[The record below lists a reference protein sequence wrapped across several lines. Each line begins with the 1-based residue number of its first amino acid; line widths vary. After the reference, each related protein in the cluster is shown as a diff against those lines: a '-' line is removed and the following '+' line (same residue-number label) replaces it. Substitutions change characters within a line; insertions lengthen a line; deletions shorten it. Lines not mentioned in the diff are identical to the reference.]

1 VNPAP
6 NPVETQAPYPGLR
19 AFLTDEAELFFGRD
33 AQIDNVLG
41 RLKDQRFLGVVGGSG
56 CGKSSLVRAGV
67 VPALEAGAMGELGS
81 DWRVADFT
89 PGDTP
94 LANLAGALLQSGV
107 LGDRWPATEAG
118 RAQLT
123 AALRRSDRALIN
135 LVRPLELPRF
145 THLLLLVDQFEEI
158 FRFQQHAANE
168 AQLFVRLLLTT
179 CRELQLPVYVLL
191 TMRSDFL
198 GQCPVFEGL
207 PEALND
213 SQYLCPRMTR
223 EQIAEAI
230 EGPAELRGATVDPA
244 LVTRLIN
251 DSGVNSDQLPLVQH
265 VLARIWRAAQTRE
278 GTPSP
283 SQLTVDDY
291 RCVGGLREGSRG
303 TSGNASGSLSGNA
316 FSRHCDEAYLQLN
329 DGTAASRDLGLG
341 HQPSRRQMLAQRL
354 FCGLAEVGEAG
365 QVIRRPRSVA
375 ELAQFSGCPVEE
387 VCAVADAFRQHGRTF
402 LRCPTKT
409 PSQPL
414 GPADVL
420 DVTHEALLRQWE
432 RLAGR
437 PATTEGEIPVEGW
450 LTREEFARRRYRR
463 LAEAAEGEATNG
475 LLKDPELGFL
485 DQWWRKFAPNAAWGN
500 AIVAD
505 SFARTGNF
513 LERSRV
519 AAAAEA
525 ERQAAQRRTQQE
537 LEKERAA
544 AHKLRRYTLV
554 SLTFAA
560 VASLCAAWA
569 GWWYWKATVA
579 QEAAVSLAKEAQEK
593 ELEAQ
598 ESASRATKAEELA
611 TKAKE
616 AAEGDRDLA
625 QQQQRRA
632 EGLVYVNTIANAQRA
647 WSDGNAKLAWQYL
660 DSAQWN
666 LRGWEHNY
674 LYTLFQHEKTTFHKY
689 SAPVLSA
696 TYSPD
701 GTRIVSGSNDNS
713 LKVRD
718 AAMGQE
724 TLTLTGH
731 EGPVNSV
738 AYSPDAKRIV
748 SGSSD
753 KTLKV
758 WDAATGQKTLTLTG
772 HEGPVNSVAYS
783 PDGTRIV
790 SGSWDNTLK
799 VWDAVTGQE
808 RLTLTGHRDQVL
820 SVDYSPDATRIV
832 SGSSDMMLQ
841 VWDAATG
848 QPTLTLTG
856 HTKPVSSVAFSPDG
870 KRIVSGSWDNTLK
883 VWDAVTGQERL
894 TLTGHRDQVLS
905 VDYSPDGKWII
916 SGSDDNNLKVWD
928 AATGQETLT
937 LMGHKASVTSVAYRP
952 DGNRI
957 VSGSDDNTL
966 MVWDLATRKQ
976 TPTLAGHKA
985 TVTSVAYSPDGKRI
999 VSGSADKTLKVW
1011 DATTG
1016 QETLKLTGHTDWVT
1030 SVAYSPDGK
1039 RIVSGSADNTLRFW
1053 DETTGMTMLD
1063 PMLHDAQVTSVAYS
1077 PDGKRIVSGSADNTL
1092 RFWDATTGMTLLQ
1105 PMLHDA
1111 QVTSVAYSPD
1121 GKRIVDGSYDNTLG
1135 VWDTATVQP
1144 TLKLSGHVRSVL
1156 SVAYSPGG
1164 TQIVSASRDNTLKV
1178 WDAVTGQVTLTLTG
1192 HTAPVFSVAYSP
1204 DGKRIVSGSAD
1215 NTVKVWDA
1223 ATGQETLTLTG
1234 HTGAVNSVAY
1244 SPDGKRIVSGSDD
1257 KTLKVWDATT
1267 ASPVQPPPIP

>member
-1 VNPAP
+1 MNPPVNFA
-6 NPVETQAPYPGLR
+6 ETNAPYPGLR
-19 AFLTDEAELFFGRD
+19 AFLADEAELFFGRD
-33 AQIDNVLG
+33 AQIDDVLG
-41 RLKDQRFLGVVGGSG
+41 RLKDRRFLAVVGGSG

-123 AALRRSDRALIN
+123 AALRRSDRSLIN
-135 LVRPLELPRF
+135 LVRPLELPQY

-230 EGPAELRGATVDPA
+230 EGPAELRGATVYPP

-278 GTPSP
+278 RTPSP
-283 SQLTVDDY
+283 RQLTLDDY
-291 RCVGGLREGSRG
+291 RCVGGLVEGPRG
-303 TSGNASGSLSGNA
+303 TARSVAGSLGGNAL
-316 FSRHCDEAYLQLN
+316 SRHCDEAYLELD

-341 HQPSRRQMLAQRL
+341 HQPSRRQVLAQRL
-354 FCGLAEVGEAG
+354 FCGLAEVGGAG

-375 ELAQFSGCPVEE
+375 ELAQFSGCPVDE
-387 VCAVADAFRQHGRTF
+387 VCAVADVFRQHGRTF
-402 LRCPTKT
+402 LRSPTKT
-409 PSQPL
+409 PGQPL
-414 GPADVL
+414 EPADVL

-437 PATTEGEIPVEGW
+437 PAATEGEIPVEGW
-450 LTREEFARRRYRR
+450 LTREELARRRYRR
-463 LAEAAEGEATNG
+463 LAEAAEGEANYG
-475 LLKDPELGFL
+475 RLKDPELGFL
-485 DQWWRKFAPNAAWGN
+485 DQWWHEFAPNGAWGN
-500 AIVAD
+500 AVVAD

-554 SLTFAA
+554 SLAFGV

-579 QEAAVSLAKEAQEK
+579 QEAAVTLAKEAQEK
-593 ELEAQ
+593 QLEAQ
-598 ESASRATKAEELA
+598 AAITRATQAEDLA

-616 AAEGDRDLA
+616 AAEIERDLA
-625 QQQQRRA
+625 QQQKRRT
-632 EGLVYVNTIANAQRA
+632 EGLVYLHTIANAQRA
-647 WSDGNAKLAWQYL
+647 WNDGNANLAWQYL

-674 LYTLFQHEKTTFHKY
+674 LYTLFRQEKTTFRGHTG
-689 SAPVLSA
+689 PVFSVA
-696 TYSPD
+696 YSPD
-701 GTRIVSGSNDNS
+701 GKRIVSGSDDKT
-713 LKVRD
+713 LKVWD
-718 AAMGQE
+718 AVTGQE

-731 EGPVNSV
+731 TNRVFSV
-738 AYSPDAKRIV
+738 AYSPDGKRIV
-748 SGSSD
+748 SGSYD

-758 WDAATGQKTLTLTG
+758 WDAATGQETLTLTG
-772 HEGPVNSVAYS
+772 HTGPVLSVAYS
-783 PDGTRIV
+783 PDGKWII
-790 SGSWDNTLK
+790 SGSDDNNLK
-799 VWDAVTGQE
+799 
-808 RLTLTGHRDQVL
+808 
-820 SVDYSPDATRIV
+820 
-832 SGSSDMMLQ
+832 

-848 QPTLTLTG
+848 QETLTLTG
-856 HTKPVSSVAFSPDG
+856 HTKRVSSVAFSPDG

-999 VSGSADKTLKVW
+999 VSGSGDSTLKVW

-1016 QETLKLTGHTDWVT
+1016 QETLTLKGHTNWV
-1030 SVAYSPDGK
+1030 S
-1039 RIVSGSADNTLRFW
+1039 
-1053 DETTGMTMLD
+1053 
-1063 PMLHDAQVTSVAYS
+1063 SVAYS

-1092 RFWDATTGMTLLQ
+1092 RFWDATTGQTMLE
-1105 PMLHDA
+1105 PMRHDA

-1121 GKRIVDGSYDNTLG
+1121 GKRIVDGSDDNTLG

-1144 TLKLSGHVRSVL
+1144 TLKLTGHVRSVL

-1215 NTVKVWDA
+1215 NTLKVWDA

-1234 HTGAVNSVAY
+1234 HTGWVSSVAY
-1244 SPDGKRIVSGSDD
+1244 SPDAKRIVSGSDD
-1257 KTLKVWDATT
+1257 NKLKVWDAATSSQQ
-1267 ASPVQPPPIP
+1267 SPQIP

>member
-1 VNPAP
+1 MNPAP
-6 NPVETQAPYPGLR
+6 NPAEPQAPYPGLR

-41 RLKDQRFLGVVGGSG
+41 RLKDRRFLAVVGGSG

-67 VPALEAGAMGELGS
+67 VPALEAGAMGQLGS

-135 LVRPLELPRF
+135 LVRPLELPQY

-278 GTPSP
+278 RTPSP
-283 SQLTVDDY
+283 SQLTLDDY
-291 RCVGGLREGSRG
+291 RCVGGLVEGPRG
-303 TSGNASGSLSGNA
+303 TARSVAGSLGGNAL
-316 FSRHCDEAYLQLN
+316 SRHCDEAYLELA

-341 HQPSRRQMLAQRL
+341 HQPSRRQVLAQRL
-354 FCGLAEVGEAG
+354 FCGLAEVGGAG

-375 ELAQFSGCPVEE
+375 ELAQFSGCPVDE
-387 VCAVADAFRQHGRTF
+387 VCAVADVFRQHGRTF
-402 LRCPTKT
+402 LRSPTKT
-409 PSQPL
+409 PGQPL
-414 GPADVL
+414 EPGDVL

-475 LLKDPELGFL
+475 LVKDPELGFL

-500 AIVAD
+500 AVVAG

-554 SLTFAA
+554 SLAFGV

-579 QEAAVSLAKEAQEK
+579 QEAAVSLAMEAQEK
-593 ELEAQ
+593 EIEAQ
-598 ESASRATKAEELA
+598 KSASRATMAEDLA

-616 AAEGDRDLA
+616 AAEIERDLA
-625 QQQQRRA
+625 QQQKRRT
-632 EGLVYVNTIANAQRA
+632 EGLVYLNTIANAQRA
-647 WSDGNAKLAWQYL
+647 WNDGNANLAWQYL
-660 DSAQWN
+660 DSAQSN

-674 LYTLFQHEKTTFHKY
+674 LYTLFRQKKTTFRDM
-689 SAPVLSA
+689 APVTRVAFS
-696 TYSPD
+696 TD
-701 GTRIVSGSNDNS
+701 GSRIVSGSWDI
-713 LKVRD
+713 LKVWD
-718 AAMGQE
+718 VATGQE
-724 TLTLTGH
+724 ALTLTGH
-731 EGPVNSV
+731 KDIVLGV
-738 AYSPDAKRIV
+738 AYSPDGKRIV

-758 WDAATGQKTLTLTG
+758 WDAATGQDTF
-772 HEGPVNSVAYS
+772 
-783 PDGTRIV
+783 
-790 SGSWDNTLK
+790 
-799 VWDAVTGQE
+799 
-808 RLTLTGHRDQVL
+808 
-820 SVDYSPDATRIV
+820 
-832 SGSSDMMLQ
+832 
-841 VWDAATG
+841 
-848 QPTLTLTG
+848 TLTG
-856 HTKPVSSVAFSPDG
+856 HTGAVYSVAYSPDG
-870 KRIVSGSWDNTLK
+870 KRIVSGSDDNTLK
-883 VWDAVTGQERL
+883 VWDAETGQEIL
-894 TLTGHRDQVLS
+894 TLKGHTATVTS
-905 VDYSPDGKWII
+905 VAYSPDGQRIV
-916 SGSDDNNLKVWD
+916 SGSYDNTLKVWD
-928 AATGQETLT
+928 AGTGQESLS
-937 LMGHKASVTSVAYRP
+937 LRGHT
-952 DGNRI
+952 NQI
-957 VSGSDDNTL
+957 
-966 MVWDLATRKQ
+966 
-976 TPTLAGHKA
+976 
-985 TVTSVAYSPDGKRI
+985 TSVAYSPDGKRI
-999 VSGSADKTLKVW
+999 VSGS
-1011 DATTG
+1011 
-1016 QETLKLTGHTDWVT
+1016 
-1030 SVAYSPDGK
+1030 Y
-1039 RIVSGSADNTLRFW
+1039 
-1053 DETTGMTMLD
+1053 
-1063 PMLHDAQVTSVAYS
+1063 
-1077 PDGKRIVSGSADNTL
+1077 
-1092 RFWDATTGMTLLQ
+1092 
-1105 PMLHDA
+1105 
-1111 QVTSVAYSPD
+1111 
-1121 GKRIVDGSYDNTLG
+1121 
-1135 VWDTATVQP
+1135 
-1144 TLKLSGHVRSVL
+1144 
-1156 SVAYSPGG
+1156 
-1164 TQIVSASRDNTLKV
+1164 DNTLKV
-1178 WDAVTGQVTLTLTG
+1178 WDAATGQATLTLTG
-1192 HTAPVFSVAYSP
+1192 HTSWVSSMAYSP
-1204 DGKRIVSGSAD
+1204 DSKRIASGSND
-1215 NTVKVWDA
+1215 NTLKVWDA
-1223 ATGQETLTLTG
+1223 GTGQETLTLTG
-1234 HTGAVNSVAY
+1234 HTARVSSVAYSPEGKRIVSGSLDNTLKVWDAETGQDTLTLTGHTRSVFSVAYSRDGKRIVSGSYDNTLKVWDAATGQATLTLTGHTGPVSSVAY

-1257 KTLKVWDATT
+1257 KTLKVWDAATGQETLTLTGHT
-1267 ASPVQPPPIP
+1267 ATVSSVAYSPDGKRIVSGSYDNTLKLWDAATGQEALSLTGHTAGVSSVAYSPDGQRIVSGSLDKTLKVWDAATGQATLTLTGHRGWVLSVAYSPDGKRIVSGSDDKTLKVWDAATSSQQSPQVP